1 LILFCNWDLERVSAS
16 MGPHEENRKFPCSWA
31 SATRDEPVPMADIRD
46 SFPSVL
52 RVIESMAEENER
64 NKNRDLESPDL
75 IQPRLVE
82 GLSTHF
88 EQILPKEETIETRG
102 PSLIQKGIQFMRQ
115 LSQPADDHLSME
127 MCESLLKADFD
138 EGTEQVPVVR
148 DPTPPPFN
156 FPTRRV
162 KTPEPLSHDHQTP
175 QNESDFGPGEED
187 DNLLRDVSNNMEE
200 DPLAKDEPKKKA
212 NRRKRKKGNKTNA
225 ATTKS

>member
-1 LILFCNWDLERVSAS
+1 
-16 MGPHEENRKFPCSWA
+16 
-31 SATRDEPVPMADIRD
+31 
-46 SFPSVL
+46 
-52 RVIESMAEENER
+52 
-64 NKNRDLESPDL
+64 
-75 IQPRLVE
+75 
-82 GLSTHF
+82 
-88 EQILPKEETIETRG
+88 
-102 PSLIQKGIQFMRQ
+102 MRQ

-187 DNLLRDVSNNMEE
+187 DNLLRDVRNG
-200 DPLAKDEPKKKA
+200 L
-212 NRRKRKKGNKTNA
+212 
-225 ATTKS
+225 KSFIILVKF

>member
-1 LILFCNWDLERVSAS
+1 MSDGARISIVSSNLALEV
-16 MGPHEENRKFPCSWA
+16 RK
-31 SATRDEPVPMADIRD
+31 T
-46 SFPSVL
+46 
-52 RVIESMAEENER
+52 
-64 NKNRDLESPDL
+64 KNNF
-75 IQPRLVE
+75 Q
-82 GLSTHF
+82 
-88 EQILPKEETIETRG
+88 
-102 PSLIQKGIQFMRQ
+102 GIQFMRQ

-187 DNLLRDVSNNMEE
+187 DSLLRDVRNG
-200 DPLAKDEPKKKA
+200 L
-212 NRRKRKKGNKTNA
+212 
-225 ATTKS
+225 KSFIILVRF